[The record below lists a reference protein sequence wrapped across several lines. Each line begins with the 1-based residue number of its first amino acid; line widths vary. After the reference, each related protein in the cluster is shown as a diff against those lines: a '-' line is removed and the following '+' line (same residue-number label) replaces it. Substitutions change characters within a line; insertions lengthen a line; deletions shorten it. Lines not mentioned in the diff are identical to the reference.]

1 MFKESERALLQSTFL
16 FRDCDMKE
24 AEEELKRSSAYIRLF
39 ARKEV
44 IFSPGEFRRELGILL
59 SGKVR
64 VTKGDD
70 LVVSE
75 LLPGSL
81 FGAAALFNEEEAY
94 VSTLTA
100 RAETKILFLPQETV
114 SELIDHD
121 RKVRENY
128 IRYLS
133 QRIRFLSD
141 KVDALSS
148 GSGLKK
154 LSDFLLKNVDET
166 GLVTLTYSMT
176 ELAARLD
183 TSRASLYRD
192 MDQLETAGIIHREG
206 KLIRIMD
213 REGLAA
219 V

>member
-1 MFKESERALLQSTFL
+1 MFRESERALLQSTFL
-16 FRDCDMKE
+16 FKNCDMKVV
-24 AEEELKRSSAYIRLF
+24 EEELKKSRAYIRQF

-75 LLPGSL
+75 LMGGSL

-114 SELIDHD
+114 SELIDCD
-121 RKVRENY
+121 RTVRENY